1 MGVHHTK
8 DIMFRNVKFIYQ
20 SHPIVA
26 SLLIGANLPSLLG
39 EKKYHEIPILVLVPA
54 AYTGYNFGAFVYA
67 RQDWIPP
74 ITTPT
79 ITVPQKPPTPSNS
92 WWFYVKPGDDDDT

>member
-1 MGVHHTK
+1 M
-8 DIMFRNVKFIYQ
+8 
-20 SHPIVA
+20 VA

-39 EKKYHEIPILVLVPA
+39 EKKYHEIPILALVPA

-67 RQDWIPP
+67 RQGAWIPS

-79 ITVPQKPPTPSNS
+79 ITVPQKPPTPTPPNSS